1 MTAYDIILAP
11 IVSENSMMLTSEN
24 KYTFRVHPKANKY
37 QIKDAVEK
45 IFDVDVVAVN
55 TMNVKGKPKRQG
67 QHEGLTRNWKKAIVT
82 LSPESK
88 EIEFFEGIQ
97 RGVNHGSKKL

>member
-1 MTAYDIILAP
+1 MTAYDIIIAP
-11 IVSENSMMLTSEN
+11 IVSENSLGLTSEK

-37 QIKDAVEK
+37 QIKDAIEE
-45 IFDVDVVAVN
+45 IFDVKVTAVN

-67 QHEGLTRNWKKAIVT
+67 RFEGTTRNWKKAIVS

-88 EIEFFEGIQ
+88 EIEFFEGI
-97 RGVNHGSKKL
+97 